1 MATKKTEIM
10 NEVTEETSAA
20 VETQEQPVDPMKQMV
35 PLYIPRGA
43 KNEENFE
50 LISLNGKVW
59 KIMKGTQVQ
68 VPRPVY
74 DVWAESERM
83 KNRQRNYED
92 QVSAR

>member
-1 MATKKTEIM
+1 MATTNTKKAEVKDAEVAAEIL
-10 NEVTEETSAA
+10 
-20 VETQEQPVDPMKQMV
+20 QPVDPMQQMV
-35 PLYIPRGA
+35 PLFIPRGA

-50 LISLNGKVW
+50 LIGLNGKVW

-74 DVWAESERM
+74 DIWAESERM
-83 KNRQRNYED
+83 KDRQRAYEE